1 LKEAL
6 EGLKVVEVGN
16 ILAGPFC
23 GTVMADFGAEVIKVE
38 PPKEGDLIRGMGRI
52 KNLWFAVEG
61 RNKKT
66 VTLNLKDQRG
76 KELLIELLKDEVKT
90 NIVLFPGNA
99 SQFSTKADALLYLS
113 LLSGRNA
120 EFLIGQHL
128 NSAIAIK
135 KSNVQV
141 IPTGYLLIDGGRPSS
156 VEYISNTRPIPRDK
170 KEIALSTA
178 VAGELLGMR
187 LIYLEAGSGAE
198 VAVPTEMIKY
208 VSEGLSL
215 PLLVGGG
222 IKTTEQFTDA
232 FDAGA
237 DIVVVG
243 NAFES
248 EPSRISEFVQ
258 QTRAYNAGI
267 LK

>member
-1 LKEAL
+1 MTLYKTILLNRETNRKMLAVL
-6 EGLKVVEVGN
+6 LDPDQCRGS
-16 ILAGPFC
+16 ILASTIAALKSDTPDFVFVG
-23 GTVMADFGAEVIKVE
+23 GSHTVSSVDS
-38 PPKEGDLIRGMGRI
+38 
-52 KNLWFAVEG
+52 
-61 RNKKT
+61 
-66 VTLNLKDQRG
+66 
-76 KELLIELLKDEVKT
+76 LIELLKEEVKT
-90 NIVLFPGNA
+90 NIVSFPGNA
-99 SQFSTKADALLYLS
+99 SQFSAKADAILYLS

-141 IPTGYLLIDGGRPSS
+141 IPTGYLLIDGGKPSS

-187 LIYLEAGSGAE
+187 MIYLEAGSGADI
-198 VAVPTEMIKY
+198 AVPTEMIEY

-215 PLLVGGG
+215 PLIVGGG
-222 IKTTEQFTDA
+222 IKTTEQLVDA

-237 DIVVVG
+237 DMVVVG
-243 NAFES
+243 NVFES
-248 EPSRISEFVQ
+248 HPGRISEFVQ
-258 QTRAYNAGI
+258 QTRIYNAGGV